1 MHSIENQKTIEC
13 RNEKKMADISNAVKS
28 GVSTAFAQIKTYVLP
43 MCIGAI
49 VIALIV
55 GFLPATKKFLQ

>member
-1 MHSIENQKTIEC
+1 
-13 RNEKKMADISNAVKS
+13 MANVSAAVKS
-28 GVSTAFAQIKTYVLP
+28 GVSTALAQIKAYILP
-43 MCIGAI
+43 MCVGAI

>member
-1 MHSIENQKTIEC
+1 
-13 RNEKKMADISNAVKS
+13 MADISNAVKS